1 MVGAADIDAAGSAG
15 TRTVRLERGQAV
27 SKRSGHLAE
36 FSRKPTAEQ

>member
-1 MVGAADIDAAGSAG
+1 MLPGVPGREQRGWSG
-15 TRTVRLERGQAV
+15 GQAV